1 MYVCM
6 HVCMYICMYT
16 YTEFFFSRAYTFG
29 GGSTLCVW
37 ERERECVCMRQH
49 ARMCVSLSLC
59 ASCLSIYLFICW
71 FSYVFIYLFIYLPTF
86 EEGMRDM
93 EWLHTHT
100 HTHTHTNSCVNTYI
114 LIYQE
119 AVPPLRRHVPEE
131 GVREFSIIRPDL
143 HKKQVIFSRFCS
155 FFLLGGLAAL
165 AKKKILKSQR
175 PKILTLQCQCNLSF
189 VLELLHDLRD
199 LRARSR

>member
-29 GGSTLCVW
+29 GGSTLCVC
-37 ERERECVCMRQH
+37 ERESVCVCMRQH

-100 HTHTHTNSCVNTYI
+100 HTHTYKFMCKHIYPYI
-114 LIYQE
+114 PRGR
-119 AVPPLRRHVPEE
+119 ATPSTSRAWRGGPR
-131 GVREFSIIRPDL
+131 
-143 HKKQVIFSRFCS
+143 IFHHSPRSPQKTSDFLP
-155 FFLLGGLAAL
+155 FLLLLSSRRPRGAG
-165 AKKKILKSQR
+165 KKKNSEKSA
-175 PKILTLQCQCNLSF
+175 P
-189 VLELLHDLRD
+189 
-199 LRARSR
+199 